1 VDHDSTQLAVVATDI
16 QNIVSIP
23 SMNNSAPTPR
33 LFASR
38 HSGFSLVE
46 MIGVLA
52 IIAILAVVIV
62 PKVFSTIA
70 SSRITSAVGSVNSMK
85 SAVTEWAGKYG
96 TIPVTTATASA
107 RIDDVLIADG
117 MLEGRFIVKVGTPP
131 PAVPVGGAT
140 YDRTTALWTAG
151 AGAQNTQSRIMCA
164 ASVAAAAPATGTNYQ
179 LDGLTNIP
187 AGSRIVSAVIMGVP
201 ISDAREISQRI
212 DGDALTQ
219 VSGAITADTVGKVV
233 YAAAA
238 NANATTNV
246 YIYVAHQ

>member
-1 VDHDSTQLAVVATDI
+1 
-16 QNIVSIP
+16 
-23 SMNNSAPTPR
+23 
-33 LFASR
+33 
-38 HSGFSLVE
+38 

-70 SSRITSAVGSVNSMK
+70 SSRITSAVGSVSSMK

-107 RIDDVLIADG
+107 RIDDLLIADG
-117 MLEGRFIVKVGTPP
+117 MLEGRFIVSVGTPP

-140 YDRTTALWTAG
+140 YNRTTGVWTAG
-151 AGAQNTQSRIMCA
+151 AGSQATQSRIICA
-164 ASVAAAAPATGTNYQ
+164 ASVAGAVPATGTNYQ

-201 ISDAREISQRI
+201 ITDAREISQRI

-219 VSGAITADTVGKVV
+219 PSGAITADTVGKVV

-246 YIYVAHQ
+246 YIYIAHQ